1 MSLFFNRGSGGGA
14 GSGAGGGAGGGN
26 GIRRSLRNIEK
37 NNILSMTDL
46 HDCVNDFSSRRADGS
61 GGGNGV
67 RSDLLYYPF
76 SKDKKYVVD
85 LQTRKQMLQ
94 TASRYK
100 NEKSFIVMKWIMKPV
115 LVGNKDDLRI
125 LLRRS
130 SRFEERC
137 LDDNYQGVH
146 KAMILKII
154 DDWIYEGL
162 HLLRCDDISVLCNY

>member
-1 MSLFFNRGSGGGA
+1 MSLFFNRDGGGGDGAA
-14 GSGAGGGAGGGN
+14 GGGGN

-46 HDCVNDFSSRRADGS
+46 HDCVNDFSPGAAGAAGTGARG
-61 GGGNGV
+61 GV

-76 SKDKKYVVD
+76 SKDKKYVID
-85 LQTRKQMLQ
+85 LQTRKRMLQ

-130 SRFEERC
+130 TRFEEHC
-137 LDDNYQGVH
+137 LDDNYQEVH